1 MSQNFDPNQN
11 YYFFNKKDSVPIV
24 FIHGVALDHQMWD
37 YQINYFNKYST
48 LTYDLLGHGKTPC
61 DKDKLSLRDF
71 SNQLLEILDHLGVE
85 RINLIGFSLGSLIA
99 LDFSSHFQ
107 KKVEKLILIGTT
119 YKRSDEERSLVL
131 DRYNQTKLNKPIS
144 KQALKRWFSDKYL
157 EDNPKTYDLFMK
169 ILNKEPKDHKN
180 FLKAYEL
187 FANHYD
193 DFEAIKKIDRKT
205 LVMTGSDDVGS
216 TPAMSKELVKDLVN
230 STYIEIKNG
239 KHLCSI
245 ECADDV
251 NITFKKFIDQHNDQA

>member
-1 MSQNFDPNQN
+1 MSLNFDPNQN
-11 YYFFNKKDSVPIV
+11 YYLFNKRNSVPLV
-24 FIHGVALDHQMWD
+24 FIHGVGLNNQMWNEQVD
-37 YQINYFNKYST
+37 YLSEFSI
-48 LTYDLLGHGKTPC
+48 LTYDLIGHGKTPC
-61 DKDKLSLRDF
+61 HKDKLILKDF
-71 SNQLLEILDHLGVE
+71 SNQLLEILDHLEVE
-85 RINLIGFSLGSLIA
+85 KINLIGFSLGSLIA

-131 DRYNQTKLNKPIS
+131 DRYNQAKLNKPIS

-157 EDNPKTYDLFMK
+157 KDNPKTYDLFMK

-187 FANHYD
+187 FANHHD
-193 DFEAIKKIDRKT
+193 DFETIKKIDRKT
-205 LVMTGSDDVGS
+205 LVITGSDDVGS
-216 TPAMSKELVKDLVN
+216 TPAMSKELIKDLVN

-245 ECADDV
+245 EYADDV
-251 NITFKKFIDQHNDQA
+251 NMKIKNFINN

>member
-1 MSQNFDPNQN
+1 MW
-11 YYFFNKKDSVPIV
+11 NKQV
-24 FIHGVALDHQMWD
+24 D
-37 YQINYFNKYST
+37 YLNEFSI

-71 SNQLLEILDHLGVE
+71 SDQLLKLLKHLEIDK
-85 RINLIGFSLGSLIA
+85 INLVGFSLGSLIA

-131 DRYNQTKLNKPIS
+131 DRYNQAKLNKPIS

-157 EDNPKTYDLFMK
+157 EENPKTYDLFMK

-193 DFEAIKKIDRKT
+193 DFEAIKKIDIKT

-245 ECADDV
+245 ECVDDV
-251 NITFKKFIDQHNDQA
+251 NIKIKNFINN

>member
-1 MSQNFDPNQN
+1 MWNNQVS
-11 YYFFNKKDSVPIV
+11 YFKT
-24 FIHGVALDHQMWD
+24 
-37 YQINYFNKYST
+37 YST

-61 DKDKLSLRDF
+61 NKDKLSLRDF
-71 SNQLLEILDHLGVE
+71 SIQLLEILDHLKIE
-85 RINLIGFSLGSLIA
+85 KINLVGFSLGSLIA
-99 LDFSSHFQ
+99 LNFSSHFQ

-119 YKRSDEERSLVL
+119 YKRSDQERSLVL
-131 DRYNQTKLNKPIS
+131 DRYNQAKLNKPIS

-157 EDNPKTYDLFMK
+157 KDNPETYDLFMK
-169 ILNKEPKDHKN
+169 ILNKEPNDHKN

-216 TPAMSKELVKDLVN
+216 TPAMSKELVKDLIN
-230 STYIEIKNG
+230 STYIEIQNG

-245 ECADDV
+245 ECVDDV
-251 NITFKKFIDQHNDQA
+251 NMNIKNFINN

>member
-11 YYFFNKKDSVPIV
+11 YYFFNKKDSIPLV
-24 FIHGVALDHQMWD
+24 FIHGVGLDHQMWD
-37 YQINYFNKYST
+37 NQVDYLNEFSI

-61 DKDKLSLRDF
+61 NKDKLSLKDF
-71 SNQLLEILDHLGVE
+71 SDQLLKLLDHLKIE
-85 RINLIGFSLGSLIA
+85 KINLVGFSLGSLIA

-107 KKVEKLILIGTT
+107 NKVEKLILIGTT
-119 YKRSDEERSLVL
+119 YKRSDQERSLVL
-131 DRYNQTKLNKPIS
+131 DRYNQAKLNKPIS
-144 KQALKRWFSDKYL
+144 RQALKRWFSDKYL
-157 EDNPKTYDLFMK
+157 DENPETYDFFMN
-169 ILNKEPKDHKN
+169 ILNKVPDDHKN

-193 DFEAIKKIDRKT
+193 DFEAIKKIDRET
-205 LVMTGSDDVGS
+205 LVMTGSEDNGS

-245 ECADDV
+245 ECVDDV
-251 NITFKKFIDQHNDQA
+251 NIKIRNFINN

>member
-11 YYFFNKKDSVPIV
+11 YYFFNKKDSIPIV
-24 FIHGVALDHQMWD
+24 FIHGVGLNHQMWD
-37 YQINYFNKYST
+37 NQVNYLNEFSI

-61 DKDKLSLRDF
+61 NKDKLSLKDF
-71 SNQLLEILDHLGVE
+71 SYQLLRILDYLKIE
-85 RINLIGFSLGSLIA
+85 KINLVGFSLGSLIS
-99 LDFSSHFQ
+99 LDFTSRFQ
-107 KKVEKLILIGTT
+107 NKVEKLILIGTT
-119 YKRSDEERSLVL
+119 YKRSDQERSLVL
-131 DRYNQTKLNKPIS
+131 DRYNQAKLNKPIS

-157 EDNPKTYDLFMK
+157 DDNPKTYDLFMN
-169 ILNKEPKDHKN
+169 ILNKKPQDHNN

-205 LVMTGSDDVGS
+205 LVMTGSEDVGS
-216 TPAMSKELVKDLVN
+216 TPTMSKELVKDLAN

-245 ECADDV
+245 ECSDDV
-251 NITFKKFIDQHNDQA
+251 NMNIKKFINN